1 MIYAISELLATAID
15 SIIFVLFLVY
25 SLSYKRKRLIN
36 LIISWIFAGL
46 FFLNTTL
53 INSIST
59 LEGMYTIS
67 YFIILFLFC
76 RISLKGKW
84 WHQLLLVIVAL
95 AGTFLVNTFILI
107 TSSFLLKQEYSEIIL
122 MRNPARIFFTI
133 YLKNIPCGITF
144 SHCLWC
150 SKTKNYSS
158 YISSNNINNFSFSNN
173 YRRYSY

>member
-59 LEGMYTIS
+59 IEGMYIIS

-95 AGTFLVNTFILI
+95 AGTFLDLV
-107 TSSFLLKQEYSEIIL
+107 
-122 MRNPARIFFTI
+122 
-133 YLKNIPCGITF
+133 
-144 SHCLWC
+144 
-150 SKTKNYSS
+150 
-158 YISSNNINNFSFSNN
+158 
-173 YRRYSY
+173 